1 MCGCPL
7 GCKRFLDSSDVRSN
21 AVMCQALIA
30 ALLMAAGRYGDAPG
44 EFKIKIA
51 SSKLLL
57 RP

>member
-1 MCGCPL
+1 
-7 GCKRFLDSSDVRSN
+7 
-21 AVMCQALIA
+21 LIA
-30 ALLMAAGRYGDAPG
+30 AMAAGRYGDAPG

>member
-1 MCGCPL
+1 
-7 GCKRFLDSSDVRSN
+7 
-21 AVMCQALIA
+21 
-30 ALLMAAGRYGDAPG
+30 MAAGRYGDAPG